1 MCRVLIPVGWMPT
14 TGSGFA
20 ITVCTGMGAVTAWVD
35 KDGHT
40 HKEKPAQESTGHPCT
55 FSGFSAALD
64 LPDLGA
70 AVVAP
75 RPVQTALL
83 ITRIAEVSIGR
94 GLAAPPPPP
103 TGTPANL
110 CSCYRSHS
118 EANRLGC
125 IERTR
130 TRLYSSPSF

>member
-1 MCRVLIPVGWMPT
+1 
-14 TGSGFA
+14 
-20 ITVCTGMGAVTAWVD
+20 MGAVTAWVD

-83 ITRIAEVSIGR
+83 ITRIAEVAIGR

-103 TGTPANL
+103 TGPPANL
-110 CSCYRSHS
+110 RSEEHTS
-118 EANRLGC
+118 ELQSLMRISYAVFCLKKKQILTTHRITIKSTLP
-125 IERTR
+125 E
-130 TRLYSSPSF
+130 

>member
-1 MCRVLIPVGWMPT
+1 
-14 TGSGFA
+14 
-20 ITVCTGMGAVTAWVD
+20 MGAVTAWVD

-83 ITRIAEVSIGR
+83 ITRIAEVAIGR

-103 TGTPANL
+103 TGPPPNL
-110 CSCYRSHS
+110 CSCYRTHS
-118 EANRLGC
+118 AAHRLGTMVPGQRSPGVGPDQVVPTVFPYPFFSQR
-125 IERTR
+125 IRTF
-130 TRLYSSPSF
+130 SFGHSHT